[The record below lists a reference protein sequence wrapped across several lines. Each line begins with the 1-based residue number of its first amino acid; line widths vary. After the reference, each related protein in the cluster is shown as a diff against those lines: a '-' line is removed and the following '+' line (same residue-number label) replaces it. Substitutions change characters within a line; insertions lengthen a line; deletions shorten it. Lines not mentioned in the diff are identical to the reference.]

1 MTAHHEDLEERMLHR
16 LLFFTDA
23 VFAIVLTL
31 LVLELKPPEGLS
43 RLQEAAALHH
53 MLGRVISFAFS
64 FAIVSIFWL
73 AHMSTTSVLRRFD
86 WPTTLANLAFLFPI
100 CLIPFASAWFGGSL
114 GDPFTWE
121 VYCWVMVATSAANV
135 MLVLVASRGGGRL
148 IGGITLRELLHRALR
163 AATPGVG
170 FGAGIVLLNLNQGHL
185 AQFCFVLIPLLLWIE
200 GLFFPRLPSP
210 VRTPLAKP
218 RPRKT

>member
-23 VFAIVLTL
+23 VFAIVMTL

-43 RLQEAAALHH
+43 RIQESAALHH
-53 MLGRVISFAFS
+53 MLGPVAAFAMS

-100 CLIPFASAWFGGSL
+100 CLIPFASAWLGGSL
-114 GDPFTWE
+114 GDSFSWE
-121 VYCWVMVATSAANV
+121 IYCWVMVATSAANV
-135 MLVLVASRGGGRL
+135 TLVLVASRGGGRL
-148 IGGITLRELLHRALR
+148 IGGITLRETLHRALR
-163 AATPGVG
+163 AASPGVA
-170 FGAGIVLLNLNQGHL
+170 FGAGIVLLVLNQRHL
-185 AQFCFVLIPLLLWIE
+185 AQFCFLLIPLFLWIE
-200 GLFFPRLPSP
+200 GLIFPRLSSP
-210 VRTPLAKP
+210 VRQPLATQ
-218 RPRKT
+218 RRRKT